1 MTTSS
6 NAFPLELDHFFIQVH
21 KDAPETQTL
30 IALGFHHSG
39 HFNRHIGLGT
49 KGTYFNFENISIE
62 LLWIEDEA
70 EFASASLMFGRPPF
84 GFAFHH
90 NKAGVSAPL
99 PFETNAF
106 HWDWMPP
113 DSFLH
118 FAKRDPASL
127 EPLFFVVPDGI
138 AFPEEDNDMPSELTA
153 HPLGIKQLSTLRV
166 IIPSQELSATAQL
179 LSANTNVKIENGSE
193 SRLELTFDNEAQ
205 GKIVDV
211 RPTLPLLIRY

>member
-6 NAFPLELDHFFIQVH
+6 NAFPLALDHFFIRVH
-21 KDAPETQTL
+21 KDAPEMQTL
-30 IALGFHHSG
+30 ITHGLHHSG
-39 HFNRHIGLGT
+39 YFYRHSGMGT
-49 KGTYFNFENISIE
+49 KGTYFNFENIYIE
-62 LLWIEDEA
+62 LLWIEDET
-70 EFASASLMFGRPPF
+70 EFEPLSNIIGKPAFGI
-84 GFAFHH
+84 AFHH
-90 NKAGVSAPL
+90 KAGNKMPL

-106 HWDWMPP
+106 HWEWLPP

-127 EPLFFVVPDGI
+127 EPLFFVVPDSI
-138 AFPEEDNDMPSELTA
+138 VNREEDKDTPSEITT
-153 HPLGIKQLSTLRV
+153 HPLGIKRLSALRV

-193 SRLELTFDNEAQ
+193 SRLELTFDHEAQ